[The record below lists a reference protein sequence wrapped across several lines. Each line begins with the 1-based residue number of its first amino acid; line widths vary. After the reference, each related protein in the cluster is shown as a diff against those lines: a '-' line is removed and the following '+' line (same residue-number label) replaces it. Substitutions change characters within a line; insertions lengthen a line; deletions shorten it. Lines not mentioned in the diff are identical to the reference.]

1 MSGLDF
7 FIQRQ
12 KIHLPTF
19 HLKTMAFVKI
29 CNQNENTFWIF
40 IELNTR
46 NTSMQY
52 LR

>member
-1 MSGLDF
+1 LDF
-7 FIQRQ
+7 LFKDKKYTFNL
-12 KIHLPTF
+12 KI
-19 HLKTMAFVKI
+19 MAFAKI